1 MRELNPKIELH
12 TILAEQIYKA
22 LQGDVMNPIRLS
34 CGDAESDKA
43 YHSMLQGSSLKVQPT
58 TLPKFYNLC
67 HEVKEKLG
75 YNGKLD
81 FYITGDAEVN
91 ACASLGGD
99 DDLPSIVNINSGL
112 FNLMTEEEIKYVIGH
127 EIGHII
133 NKDSLISKL
142 WNFVYSTEEIEEKR
156 CPAFL
161 KNRLTLFNKIA
172 ELGADR
178 YGYMANENL
187 EACITAI
194 FKLSSG
200 LYLQNLDINLKG
212 LLEENEK
219 CLQTFLGESGTKI
232 LGGSHPVNPIRIHAL
247 ELFVKS
253 KTQKALN
260 EGMISIVDNLQEF
273 GWSSLHDAIARFN
286 ASAGVLMAEIDGK
299 MDKYEERYI
308 LNMVAQFSLFPERT
322 LKDIQKRDLHKV
334 MAESAALIRDLEPSC
349 VLELLGYLVK
359 LALID
364 DKLDE
369 RELGLIYDF
378 CMKHLDMSESFI
390 SKYIAGFVKDEF
402 VPQAASMNG

>member
-12 TILAEQIYKA
+12 SILADQIYKA
-22 LQGDVMNPIRLS
+22 LQGDVLNPIRLS
-34 CGDAESDKA
+34 CGDVESDKA
-43 YHSMLQGSSLKVQPT
+43 YLSMLQGNSLKVQPT
-58 TLPKFYNLC
+58 TLPHFYNLC
-67 HEVKEKLG
+67 REVEEKLG
-75 YNGKLD
+75 FDGDID
-81 FYITGDAEVN
+81 FYITGDATVN

-99 DDLPSIVNINSGL
+99 DGLPSVVNINSGL
-112 FNLMTEEEIKYVIGH
+112 FNLMTEDEIKYIIGH

-133 NKDSLISKL
+133 NKDSLINKL
-142 WNFVYSTEEIEEKR
+142 WHFVYPTAEIEERR
-156 CPAFL
+156 CPVFL

-194 FKLSSG
+194 FKISSG
-200 LYLQNLDINLKG
+200 LYLQNLGISLDG

-219 CLQTFLGESGTKI
+219 CLQTFLGDEGTKI

-260 EGMISIVDNLQEF
+260 EGMFSIVDNLQEF
-273 GWSSLHDAIARFN
+273 GWNSLHEALARFN
-286 ASAGVLMAEIDGK
+286 ASAGILMAEIDGK

-308 LNMVAQFSLFPERT
+308 LNMVAPFSLFPERT
-322 LKDIQKRDLHKV
+322 IKDIQKLDMHQV
-334 MAESAALIRDLEPSC
+334 MEESAEIIKDLSPDS
-349 VLELLGYLVK
+349 VIDLLGYLVK

-378 CMKHLDMSESFI
+378 CTKRLSMSESFV
-390 SKYIAGFVKDEF
+390 SQYIADVLKREF
-402 VPQAASMNG
+402 SPQAFSMK

>member
-12 TILAEQIYKA
+12 TILADQIYKA
-22 LQGDVMNPIRLS
+22 LQGDVINPIRLS
-34 CGDAESDKA
+34 CGDVESDKA

-58 TLPKFYNLC
+58 TLPKFYKLC
-67 HEVKEKLG
+67 REVQEKLG
-75 YNGKLD
+75 YKEKLD
-81 FYITGDAEVN
+81 FYITGDAQVN

-112 FNLMTEEEIKYVIGH
+112 FNLMTEDEIKYVIGH

-133 NKDSLISKL
+133 NKDSLIDKL
-142 WNFVYSTEEIEEKR
+142 WNFVYPTEEIEQKR
-156 CPAFL
+156 CPVFL

-187 EACITAI
+187 EACITAV

-200 LYLQNLDINLKG
+200 LYLQNLDISLNG

-219 CLQTFLGESGTKI
+219 CLQTFLGRSGTKI

-247 ELFVKS
+247 ELFVNC
-253 KTQKALN
+253 KTQKELN

-273 GWSSLHDAIARFN
+273 GWSNFHDALARFN
-286 ASAGVLMAEIDGK
+286 ASAGVLMAEIDGEI
-299 MDKYEERYI
+299 DKYEERYI
-308 LNMVAQFSLFPERT
+308 LNMVAPFSLFPERT
-322 LKDIQKRDLHKV
+322 IKDIRKRDLRKV
-334 MAESAALIRDLEPSC
+334 MAESAATIEELNPNSTID
-349 VLELLGYLVK
+349 LLGYLVK

-364 DKLDE
+364 DRLDE

-378 CMKHLDMSESFI
+378 CMKHLHMSESFI
-390 SKYIAGFVKDEF
+390 SQYIADVLKEEF
-402 VPQAASMNG
+402 VPQAYWMK